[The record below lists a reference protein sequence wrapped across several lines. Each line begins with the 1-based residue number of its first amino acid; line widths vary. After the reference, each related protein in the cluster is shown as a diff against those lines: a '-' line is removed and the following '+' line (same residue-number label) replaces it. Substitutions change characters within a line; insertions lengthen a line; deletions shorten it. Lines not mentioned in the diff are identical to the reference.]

1 MLAWSS
7 VARRQDKAQQSTPV
21 RPLRGRGHLAV
32 RDALLPHAQ
41 LGTGDGWNPYTSA
54 MRVRRFDC
62 CRVYVPLF
70 VFIFAFAFL
79 SIAAPA
85 QNSAA
90 QSVAAPASAPVAGY
104 DDAAYR
110 KLDQTL
116 SFLRAR
122 NAREYAIDPAK
133 GVDEASYVSIGGI
146 EQWVTIRGADRGN
159 PVLLF
164 LHGGPGDVTN
174 PWSFAMFAPWE
185 AHFTV
190 VQWDQRGAGRT
201 LSKSGPS
208 IAPTMTLDRMTQD
221 GIELTEYLCK
231 HLGKRKVILV
241 AHSFGTILGLRMIRE
256 RPELFFAYVGT
267 GQVAAET
274 RNYTVAYEAL
284 LKKAQ
289 AVGNQ
294 PALDELKSVGP
305 PPYSNGWGY
314 QVQRKWANRF
324 EGADRFLA
332 GTLGLA
338 LVAPGNSVRDL
349 NDSIDGQILSGEQLV
364 PQTRSETMKE
374 LGLKFAIPI
383 FFFEGTEDFTTPTEL
398 ARKYLEAIQAP
409 RKEFVPI
416 PGGHF
421 AMFMNPDQFLRELV
435 AQVAPVAGAH

>member
-1 MLAWSS
+1 MLA
-7 VARRQDKAQQSTPV
+7 A
-21 RPLRGRGHLAV
+21 HLS
-32 RDALLPHAQ
+32 
-41 LGTGDGWNPYTSA
+41 GTGGVRNPYTSA
-54 MRVRRFDC
+54 MKARMLAG
-62 CRVYVPLF
+62 CRTYVPLF
-70 VFIFAFAFL
+70 VFL
-79 SIAAPA
+79 SIAAAA
-85 QNSAA
+85 QNPAGQSAA
-90 QSVAAPASAPVAGY
+90 PLPSATPAGY

-122 NAREYAIDPAK
+122 NAREYAIDSVR
-133 GVDEASYVSIGGI
+133 GVNEASYVPIGGI
-146 EQWVTIRGADRGN
+146 EQWVTIRGDDRSN

-164 LHGGPGDVTN
+164 LHGGPGDVSN

-208 IAPTMTLDRMTQD
+208 VAPTMTLDRMTQD
-221 GIELTEYLCK
+221 GIELTEYLCR
-231 HLGKRKVILV
+231 HLAKRKVILV
-241 AHSFGTILGLRMIRE
+241 AHSFGTILGLGMIRE

-267 GQVAAET
+267 GQVADET
-274 RNYTVAYEAL
+274 RNYAVAYEAL
-284 LKKAQ
+284 LKKAG
-289 AVGNQ
+289 AVNNHQ
-294 PALDELKSVGP
+294 ALDELKSIGA
-305 PPYSNGWGY
+305 PPYANGWGY
-314 QVQRKWANRF
+314 QVQRKWSNRF

-349 NDSIDGQILSGEQLV
+349 NDSIDGQILSGERLV
-364 PQTRSETMKE
+364 PQTQAETMKE

-383 FFFEGTEDFTTPTEL
+383 FFFEGTEDFTTPTEV
-398 ARKYLEAIQAP
+398 ARTYFEAIQSP

-421 AMFMNPDQFLRELV
+421 AVYMNCGQFLRELV
-435 AQVAPVAGAH
+435 AHVAPVAH

>member
-1 MLAWSS
+1 
-7 VARRQDKAQQSTPV
+7 
-21 RPLRGRGHLAV
+21 
-32 RDALLPHAQ
+32 
-41 LGTGDGWNPYTSA
+41 
-54 MRVRRFDC
+54 MRVRVLVG
-62 CRVYVPLF
+62 RVFASLF
-70 VFIFAFAFL
+70 VCL
-79 SIAAPA
+79 SIAAAA
-85 QNSAA
+85 QNPAA
-90 QSVAAPASAPVAGY
+90 QSVAEPSSATAAGY

-110 KLDQTL
+110 KLDHTL
-116 SFLRAR
+116 TFLRAR

-146 EQWVTIRGADRGN
+146 EQWVTIRGDDRSN

-201 LSKSGPS
+201 LRKSSPS
-208 IAPTMTLDRMTQD
+208 VAPTMTLDRMAQD
-221 GIELTEYLCK
+221 GVELTEYLRK
-231 HLGKRKVILV
+231 HLGKRKVILL

-267 GQVAAET
+267 GQVADET
-274 RNYTVAYEAL
+274 QNYAAAYDAL

-289 AVGNQ
+289 ATGNQ
-294 PALDELKSVGP
+294 QALDELKSVGA
-305 PPYSNGWGY
+305 PPYANGWGY
-314 QVQRKWANRF
+314 QVQRKWSNRF

-332 GTLGLA
+332 GTLGLT
-338 LVAPGNSVRDL
+338 LVAPGNSVQDV
-349 NDSIDGQILSGEQLV
+349 NDSVDGQIFSGEHLV
-364 PQTRSETMKE
+364 PQTQSETMKE

-398 ARKYLEAIQAP
+398 VRKYLEAIQAP
-409 RKEFVPI
+409 RKEFVAI

-421 AMFMNPDQFLRELV
+421 AMFMNSDQFLRELV
-435 AQVAPVAGAH
+435 AHVAPLAEAR

>member
-1 MLAWSS
+1 
-7 VARRQDKAQQSTPV
+7 
-21 RPLRGRGHLAV
+21 
-32 RDALLPHAQ
+32 
-41 LGTGDGWNPYTSA
+41 
-54 MRVRRFDC
+54 MRVRVLAG
-62 CRVYVPLF
+62 CRVYVPLL
-70 VFIFAFAFL
+70 IFAFL

-85 QNSAA
+85 QNSTAQAA
-90 QSVAAPASAPVAGY
+90 AVPPSAAGY

-110 KLDQTL
+110 KLDQTF

-122 NAREYAIDPAK
+122 NAREYAIDSAK

-146 EQWVTIRGADRGN
+146 EQWVTIRGDDRSN

-185 AHFTV
+185 ARFTV

-208 IAPTMTLDRMTQD
+208 VAPTMTLDRMTQD

-267 GQVAAET
+267 GQVADET
-274 RNYTVAYEAL
+274 RNYAVAYEAL
-284 LKKAQ
+284 LEKAR
-289 AVGNQ
+289 AEGNQ
-294 PALDELKSVGP
+294 QAFDELKSIGA
-305 PPYSNGWGY
+305 PPYANGWGY
-314 QVQRKWANRF
+314 QVQRKWSNRF

-349 NDSIDGQILSGEQLV
+349 NDSVDGQILSGERLV

-383 FFFEGTEDFTTPTEL
+383 FFFEGTEDFTTPTAL
-398 ARKYLEAIQAP
+398 ARKYLEAIQAL

-421 AMFMNPDQFLRELV
+421 AMFMNSDQFLRELV
-435 AQVAPVAGAH
+435 ARVAPVAGAH